1 MASTSEVTIGAK
13 VANAEKI
20 ATHLKAF
27 VGYAPSDPTLAA
39 ASLDNLISSTKTKN
53 TETAA
58 ATQDYSFAVDNRQKL
73 FQKDPTSLIKVMSP
87 IGAAIRSAYGKTS
100 KEAKDIAAMVT
111 KIRGIKVKKASTEPN
126 AEFVSQS
133 ERSYGSMTQNFSDMI
148 TTLEKYG
155 DLYRPA
161 NAAIRVDTLK
171 EKLTNLN
178 LANVAVTSS
187 YGQLKEKRDDRLD
200 LYKQLTAITQ
210 RIKDAVKSQY
220 GLKSTEYNLIKG
232 LKV

>member
-1 MASTSEVTIGAK
+1 MASTSEATIGAK

-20 ATHLKAF
+20 STHLKAF
-27 VGYAPSDPTLAA
+27 AGYSPSDDALTPAALDTLIT
-39 ASLDNLISSTKTKN
+39 NTKTKN

-58 ATQDYSFAVDNRQKL
+58 STQDYSSAVDTRQKL
-73 FQKDPTSLIKVMSP
+73 FQKNTTSLIKVISP
-87 IGAAIRSAYGKTS
+87 IGATIRSAFGKTS
-100 KEAKDIAAMVT
+100 KEATDIAAMIT
-111 KIRGIKVKKASTEPN
+111 KIRGVKVKKGSKEPN

-155 DLYRPA
+155 SSYSPA
-161 NAAIRVDTLK
+161 NSAIKLDSLKQMLIDVTAANI
-171 EKLTNLN
+171 
-178 LANVAVTSS
+178 AVTIT